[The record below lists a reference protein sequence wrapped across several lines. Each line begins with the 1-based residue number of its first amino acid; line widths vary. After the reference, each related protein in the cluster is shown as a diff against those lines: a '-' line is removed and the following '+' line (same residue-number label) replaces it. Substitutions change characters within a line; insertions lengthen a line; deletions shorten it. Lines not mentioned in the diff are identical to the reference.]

1 MERTLAELLSL
12 YPRDVQVLAQT
23 TRSFLLEQIPA
34 AEEHVDGTGPYVG
47 YGYGPG
53 YKGLVCT
60 VIVSKTGVKL
70 GFVDGARLADPRGLL
85 EGSGSRH
92 RFVQLKSSADL
103 RQPGL
108 KALVKAGLAHWK
120 KTRKP
125 R

>member
-1 MERTLAELLSL
+1 MERTLTELLSA
-12 YPRDVQVLAQT
+12 YPREVQVLAQT
-23 TRSFLLEQIPA
+23 TRSFLLEQIPDA
-34 AEEHVDGTGPYVG
+34 KEYVDAKGPYVG

-53 YKGLVCT
+53 YKDLLCT

-70 GFVDGARLADPRGLL
+70 GLVDGAKLADPRGLL

-92 RFVQLKSSADL
+92 RYVPLKTSADL

-108 KALVKAGLAHWK
+108 KALVKAGLAHW
-120 KTRKP
+120 RKS